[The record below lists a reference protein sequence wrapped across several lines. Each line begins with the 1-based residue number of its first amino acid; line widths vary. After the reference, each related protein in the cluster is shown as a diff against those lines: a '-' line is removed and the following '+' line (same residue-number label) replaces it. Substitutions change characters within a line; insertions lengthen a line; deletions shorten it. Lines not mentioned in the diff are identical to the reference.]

1 MWLQHVESSAIAK
14 WGYDGLRRLLVVVF
28 TPGSIYVY
36 HGVPAEVWE
45 AAQQAKSKGAWFNQR
60 FKSKFFD
67 YDEIYR
73 PPGLMEHRPR
83 RVARPPLPV
92 LFHGVSKFFGPWF
105 ENWQH

>member
-1 MWLQHVESSAIAK
+1 MWLQSVKSRAIAK
-14 WGYDGLRRLLVVVF
+14 WGYDGFRKLLVVVF

-36 HGVPAEVWE
+36 YGVPAEVFEE
-45 AAQQAKSKGAWFNQR
+45 AKAAESKGAWFNQS
-60 FKSKFFD
+60 FKSRFFD

-73 PPGLMEHRPR
+73 PPGL
-83 RVARPPLPV
+83 RPPKPV